1 MADVYLN
8 EQFIGSVK
16 DRESFISS
24 VKEKRSE
31 GKLPST
37 LNIRYD
43 DGFDEIFIET
53 ISGRARRPLIKVKDG
68 KSLLTKDLIESLESS
83 KLSWDE
89 LVAKGVIEY
98 LDAGEEEDALVAL
111 KEDEITKEHTHIEI
125 SPIVILGFV
134 TSLIPYSNYGSSSRL
149 IRGSKIQKQSLG
161 LYASNFLVRMDTDVS
176 ILHYP
181 QAPVVKSFMHDVV
194 DYNKHPAGQ
203 NITIALMSYEGYN
216 MEDAIVFNKGSIQ
229 RGLARSTYFRPYV
242 AEELRYS
249 GGQVDEICIPDKE
262 VKAYKSEH
270 DYRYLEKDGIVY
282 TGGHVSGGDVII
294 GKTSPPRFL
303 GELEEFSIAAS
314 TRRESSVSI
323 RHGESGIVDMTIIT
337 ENEEGNKIVQ
347 VRLRDPRIPEL
358 GDKFASR
365 HGQKG
370 VIGMVV
376 PHEDMPFSSQGTIPD
391 IIFSPH
397 GIPGRMTISHMLEIL
412 AAKTGCLAGR
422 YVEGTTFDTEN
433 ESDIRKELLS
443 LGFREDGTETFH
455 NGMTGEQF
463 EARIYTGNIYYLKLK
478 HMAANKLHARASG
491 RIQLL
496 TRQPIEGRAKGGGL
510 RVGEMEKDCFVA
522 HGATLLLKERFDS
535 DKAIIYVC
543 EKCGML
549 AINDMYKKT
558 KYCLKCGGNVDIT
571 PIEMSYAFKL
581 LLDELKSFC
590 IYPKMELK
598 SKY

>member
-1 MADVYLN
+1 MIDVFLN
-8 EQFIGSVK
+8 EQFIGGVQDK
-16 DRESFISS
+16 DEFIKS
-24 VKEKRSE
+24 VKEKRWE
-31 GKLPST
+31 NKLPST

-43 DGFDEIFIET
+43 DEFNEVYIDT
-53 ISGRARRPLIKVKDG
+53 SSGRARRPLIKVQDVKP
-68 KSLLTKDLIESLESS
+68 LLNDEILQKFQNNE
-83 KLSWDE
+83 LSWDD
-89 LVAKGVIEY
+89 LVSQGVIEY
-98 LDAGEEEDALVAL
+98 LDASEEEDSLIAVRE
-111 KEDEITKEHTHIEI
+111 EDLTKDHTHIEI

-149 IRGSKIQKQSLG
+149 IRGSKIQKQALG
-161 LYASNFLVRMDTDVS
+161 LYASNFLIRMDTDVS
-176 ILHYP
+176 VLHYP
-181 QAPVVKSFMHDVV
+181 QKPVVKSFMHDVTN
-194 DYNKHPAGQ
+194 YEKHPSGQ
-203 NITIALMSYEGYN
+203 NITIALMSFEGYN
-216 MEDAIVFNKGSIQ
+216 MEDAIVLNKGSIQ

-249 GGQVDEICIPDKE
+249 GGQVDEIVIPDKE
-262 VKAYKSEH
+262 VKGYKAEH

-282 TGGHVSGGDVII
+282 TGAAVTNNDVII

-303 GELEEFSIAAS
+303 GELEEFSVAAS
-314 TRRESSVSI
+314 TRRESSVAV
-323 RHGESGIVDMTIIT
+323 RHGERGIIDMTLIT

-347 VRLRDPRIPEL
+347 VRLRDLRIPEL

-370 VIGMVV
+370 VIGMIV
-376 PHEDMPFSSQGTIPD
+376 PAEDMPFSSQGTIPD

-397 GIPGRMTISHMLEIL
+397 GIPGRMTISHLIEIVGG
-412 AAKTGCLAGR
+412 KVGCLSGR
-422 YVEGTTFDTEN
+422 YVDGTTFDAEN
-433 ESDIRKELLS
+433 EKDLRKELLT
-443 LGFREDGTETFH
+443 LGFREDGTETFY

-463 EARIYTGNIYYLKLK
+463 EARIFTGNIYYLKLK

-535 DKAIIYVC
+535 DKTIVYVC

-549 AINDMYKKT
+549 AINDIYKKT
-558 KYCLKCGGNVDIT
+558 RYCLKCGSNVEIT
-571 PIEMSYAFKL
+571 PIEIAYAFKL
-581 LLDELKSFC
+581 LMDELKSFC

>member
-1 MADVYLN
+1 MVDVFLN
-8 EQFIGSVK
+8 EQFIGSTQN
-16 DRESFISS
+16 REEFIKS
-24 VKEKRSE
+24 VKERRWE
-31 GKLPST
+31 NKLPDT

-43 DGFDEIFIET
+43 ENFNEVHIDT
-53 ISGRARRPLIKVKDG
+53 TTGRARRPLIRVEQG
-68 KSLLTKDLIESLESS
+68 QSLLTQDLIE
-83 KLSWDE
+83 KLKKDE
-89 LVAKGVIEY
+89 LTWQDLIQKGIIVY
-98 LDAGEEEDALVAL
+98 LDALEEEDSYVAL
-111 KEDEITKEHTHIEI
+111 KESELTKEHTHLEI
-125 SPIVILGFV
+125 SPIVILGYI

-161 LYASNFLVRMDTDVS
+161 LYASNFLIRMDTDVS
-176 ILHYP
+176 VLHYP
-181 QAPVVKSFMHDVV
+181 QMPVVKSFMHDVTNY
-194 DYNKHPAGQ
+194 DKHPSGQ

-216 MEDAIVFNKGSIQ
+216 MEDAIVINKGSIQ
-229 RGLARSTYFRPYV
+229 RGLARSTYFRPYI

-249 GGQVDEICIPDKE
+249 GGQVDEVCIPDKE
-262 VKAYKSEH
+262 VKGYKTEH

-282 TGGHVSGGDVII
+282 TGAKVTDNEVII

-303 GELEEFSIAAS
+303 GELEEFSVAAS
-314 TRRESSVSI
+314 TRRESSIAI
-323 RHGESGIVDMTIIT
+323 RHGEQGVVDMTILT

-347 VRLRDPRIPEL
+347 VRLRDQRIPEI

-376 PHEDMPFSSQGTIPD
+376 PHEDMPFSALGTVPD

-397 GIPGRMTISHMLEIL
+397 GIPGRMTISHLIEIV
-412 AAKTGCLAGR
+412 AGKTACLSGR
-422 YVEGTTFDTEN
+422 YVDGTTFDAEN
-433 ESDIRKELLS
+433 EQDLRKELLT
-443 LGFREDGTETFH
+443 LGFREDGTETFY
-455 NGMTGEQF
+455 NGTTGEQL
-463 EARIYTGNIYYLKLK
+463 EAKIFTGNIYYLKLK